1 MPPWLAQEIS
11 RRLAEKLEFI
21 KLAPHQILVNPDL
34 DLKKIKPYYPK
45 SIFSSLGSCHANDY
59 LTRMKR
65 RLMGLPLVHSL
76 DSKSRSCDLVLSNL
90 ELQHA
95 SSPTELIQAWHA
107 VLKPEALLMFT
118 YLGPDTAHELKKG
131 GLALHPKF
139 QTTDMH
145 NVGDELLQAGFAEP
159 VMDMEYLYL
168 EYESSDRLMK
178 DLLSMSLIEAH
189 AAHLD
194 FWAELRFPLKVTLE
208 VVYGHAWM
216 PKQLLSKA
224 KDGVASIRPEQI
236 IKKIN

>member
-11 RRLAEKLEFI
+11 HRLAEKLEFI

-45 SIFSSLGSCHANDY
+45 SIFSSLQSCHANDY
-59 LTRMKR
+59 FTRIKR
-65 RLMGLPLVHSL
+65 RCLGLPLVQHI

-95 SSPTELIQAWHA
+95 QTPTELIQAWHR
-107 VLKPEALLMFT
+107 VLRPEALLMFT
-118 YLGPDTAHELKKG
+118 YLGPDTAQELKKK
-131 GLALHPKF
+131 GLPLHPKF
-139 QTTDMH
+139 KTTDMH

-159 VMDMEYLYL
+159 VMDMEYIYL
-168 EYESSDRLMK
+168 EYESADRLIA

-189 AAHLD
+189 SKQLD
-194 FWAELRFPLKVTLE
+194 FWSELRFPLKLTLE

-216 PKQLLSKA
+216 PKQVLSKA